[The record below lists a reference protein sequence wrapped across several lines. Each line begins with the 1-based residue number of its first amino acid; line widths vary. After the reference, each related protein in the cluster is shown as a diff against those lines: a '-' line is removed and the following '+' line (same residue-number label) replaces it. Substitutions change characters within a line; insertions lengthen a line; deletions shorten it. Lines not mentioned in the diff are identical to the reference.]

1 MSSNE
6 RKTKI
11 KDAISKVI
19 SADIG
24 AFCNILEKKS
34 EKIMIL
40 VENLG
45 EKDKVAITVQGE
57 LSDDQI
63 EKAQKIIEE
72 AGGDPMQL
80 QANLGLDQ
88 AVEVTDKIFSE
99 LLSSSEFSV
108 DIELAIE

>member
-1 MSSNE
+1 MRPEE

-19 SADIG
+19 SADFG
-24 AFCNILEKKS
+24 SFCNIIEKKS
-34 EKIMIL
+34 GKIMIL

-63 EKAQKIIEE
+63 EKVQKILEE
-72 AGGDPMQL
+72 IGGDPMQL
-80 QANLGLDQ
+80 QVSLGLDQ
-88 AVEVTDKIFSE
+88 AVDIIDKIFSN
-99 LLSSSEFSV
+99 LLGTPEFPV
-108 DIELAIE
+108 DIELAVE